1 MNEGPS
7 IAALIAPWDAASA
20 LAHAGRAVEARGYT
34 RRAGAMPAGYAAG
47 VGEYLGAIALPLPA
61 FERGRERHP
70 NAALVTTDVARAFAF
85 AMWVSAAFPD
95 ETFVAW
101 RRFSG
106 FDPCMKVLWG
116 GKPRWKDGEDPDH
129 EVGFAVPIGARD
141 ELRAPAEAR
150 VPLDARRVAAMLGAV
165 VKPLK
170 DPLAHHGV
178 HWLHAS
184 SPLR

>member
-1 MNEGPS
+1 MNDGPS

-20 LAHAGRAVEARGYT
+20 LAHVGRAVLARGYAQ
-34 RRAGAMPAGYAAG
+34 RAGAMPSGYPAG

-61 FERGRERHP
+61 FERGRDRQP
-70 NAALVTTDVARAFAF
+70 NVALVTTDVARAFAF
-85 AMWVSAAFPD
+85 ATWVSAAFPD

-106 FDPCMKVLWG
+106 FAPCMKVLWG

-129 EVGFAVPIGARD
+129 EVGFVVPIGAPA

-150 VPLDARRVAAMLGAV
+150 VPLAPNKVAALLGAI

-178 HWLHAS
+178 HWLHAT